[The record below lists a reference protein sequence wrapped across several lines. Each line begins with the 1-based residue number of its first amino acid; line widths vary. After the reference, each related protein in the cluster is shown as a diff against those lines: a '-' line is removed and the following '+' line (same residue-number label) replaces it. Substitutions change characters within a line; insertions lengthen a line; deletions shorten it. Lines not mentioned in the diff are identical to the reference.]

1 MLLLMMM
8 IMIYCL
14 IVMNMVGEKKDVRV
28 SQGLS
33 PADGDG
39 HHHPSLLAVHAQ

>member
-1 MLLLMMM
+1 
-8 IMIYCL
+8 
-14 IVMNMVGEKKDVRV
+14 MVGEKKDVGV

-39 HHHPSLLAVHAQ
+39 HHRSPLLAINVEQCDHARGLH